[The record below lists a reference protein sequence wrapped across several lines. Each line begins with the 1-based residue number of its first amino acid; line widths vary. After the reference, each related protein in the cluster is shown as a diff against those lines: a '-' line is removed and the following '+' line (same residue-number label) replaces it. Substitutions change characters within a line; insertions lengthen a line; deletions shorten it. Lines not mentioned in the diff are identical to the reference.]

1 LRSPRL
7 LVGFLILLLPAPF
20 STCDEKQDRTTLQG
34 KWRAVQAT
42 SNGEAPPPGMLEK
55 LILVFSRES
64 VSITGSA
71 PTRFTIDTNFVPARM
86 DILNS
91 RHQVGIYELKG
102 DTLKVCFGMDG
113 DRPTTFHTEKYTDHT
128 YMLLERVKK

>member
-1 LRSPRL
+1 MRSPRL
-7 LVGFLILLLPAPF
+7 LVGFLVLLVSAPF
-20 STCDEKQDRTTLQG
+20 SACNEKQDRTALQG
-34 KWRAVQAT
+34 KWRAVEAT
-42 SNGEAPPPGMLEK
+42 SNGEAPPAGMLEK

-64 VSITGSA
+64 VSIMASA
-71 PTRFTIDTNFVPARM
+71 PARFTIGTNFVPAHM

-128 YMLLERVKK
+128 YILLERVKK